1 MKLKFTIQYGTQWG
15 ESMHVV
21 LCCGSQDG
29 TLRTSNLLMTT
40 QDGLWWTLET
50 AVLESRQH
58 PVSTV
63 TYHYQV
69 EDAEGT
75 VLRQEW
81 SQVPRTYW
89 SDSSKN
95 YVFNDQ
101 WRDMP
106 LCAHLYSNAYLTTV
120 GKAVGEHVEARRL
133 PLYRKTIVFR
143 VSAPQ
148 LTKGHS
154 VALLG
159 SHPAMGSWSTAR
171 YLRMEYI
178 GQQDWMLSV
187 NVDVVPVPIEY
198 KYVVVDD
205 QTHEL
210 TAWEEGDNRVVQE
223 ELNDGEVRVCYG
235 DILHLK
241 EKTWRA
247 AGVVIPVF
255 ALRSEHS
262 CGVGDFGDL
271 RRMVDWAEATGM
283 KLIQLLPVNDTT
295 TDGRWHDSYPY
306 NITSC
311 FALHPHYLDLE
322 QLGELTSKKA
332 MIAYR
337 RQQRELNALPYSDYE
352 AVERVKSEYVSSIFA
367 ERGEQTLAS
376 KEFKEWFEDNK
387 WWLEPYA
394 MYNEQCTKENVQCS
408 TSNVQCS
415 TFNVQRKLYV
425 QYHLHLQL
433 KAAADYARSHGV
445 VLKGDVPIGVNRDS
459 VETAQHPE
467 LFHLDC
473 QTGAPPDAFSP
484 LGQNW
489 GFPTYNWEV
498 KGKRLKVRG
507 KRLEDWLRQRYKWM
521 EQYFDAIRIDHV
533 LGFFRIWEIPGDA
546 VYGLLGH
553 FSPALPLTV
562 GEIEYFGLP
571 FRRVFTRPFIND
583 RILDRIFGMHAQ
595 YVRDTFLVAKAYGL
609 YELKAEVDTQQ
620 KVREHFEGRG
630 DENSLWIRDGLY
642 RLIANV
648 LFVEDPRQ
656 PEMYHPR
663 IAAYQEPVYEAL
675 NSEEKD
681 AYMRLYNNYF
691 YQRHSMFW
699 GGVAMHRLGDTL
711 SDTCMLVCAEDLG
724 MLPDCVAPVLD
735 ALRILTLEVQSMP
748 KQNGFEFSHLDGNP
762 YRSVCTIS
770 THDMS
775 PLRLWWEESPERTQ
789 RYYVTMLQKEGRAPE
804 HLPAHIA
811 EEIIARHLY
820 CPSMLCVLSLS
831 DWLAMDAGLRRK
843 NPREERINV
852 PSDCYNRWQY
862 RMHLTIEELLQAERY
877 NNKVRT
883 MITRSKR

>member
-40 QDGLWWTLET
+40 QDGLWWKLET

-58 PVSTV
+58 PVSTI
-63 TYHYQV
+63 TYYYQV

-75 VLRQEW
+75 VLRKEW

-101 WRDMP
+101 WCDMP

-133 PLYRKTIVFR
+133 PLYRKTIIFR

-154 VALLG
+154 LALLG

-178 GQQDWMLSV
+178 GQQDWILSV
-187 NVDVVPVPIEY
+187 NVDVVPMPIEY

-210 TAWEEGDNRVVQE
+210 TAWEEGDNRMVQE
-223 ELNDGEVRVCYG
+223 ELSDGEVRVCYG
-235 DILHLK
+235 GILRMK

-271 RRMVDWAEATGM
+271 KRMVDWAVDTGM

-332 MIAYR
+332 MTAYR

-352 AVERVKSEYVSSIFA
+352 AVERVKSEYVNSIFA

-376 KEFKEWFEDNK
+376 NEFKAWFEDNK

-408 TSNVQCS
+408 TFNVQCS

-433 KAAADYARSHGV
+433 KAAADYARSRGV

-467 LFHLDC
+467 LFNRDC

-498 KGKRLKVRG
+498 KGKMLKVRG
-507 KRLEDWLRQRYKWM
+507 KRLEDWMRQRYRWM

-533 LGFFRIWEIPGDA
+533 LGFFRIWEIPCWGT
-546 VYGLLGH
+546 
-553 FSPALPLTV
+553 S
-562 GEIEYFGLP
+562 
-571 FRRVFTRPFIND
+571 RR
-583 RILDRIFGMHAQ
+583 
-595 YVRDTFLVAKAYGL
+595 
-609 YELKAEVDTQQ
+609 
-620 KVREHFEGRG
+620 
-630 DENSLWIRDGLY
+630 
-642 RLIANV
+642 
-648 LFVEDPRQ
+648 
-656 PEMYHPR
+656 
-663 IAAYQEPVYEAL
+663 
-675 NSEEKD
+675 
-681 AYMRLYNNYF
+681 
-691 YQRHSMFW
+691 
-699 GGVAMHRLGDTL
+699 
-711 SDTCMLVCAEDLG
+711 
-724 MLPDCVAPVLD
+724 
-735 ALRILTLEVQSMP
+735 
-748 KQNGFEFSHLDGNP
+748 
-762 YRSVCTIS
+762 
-770 THDMS
+770 
-775 PLRLWWEESPERTQ
+775 
-789 RYYVTMLQKEGRAPE
+789 
-804 HLPAHIA
+804 
-811 EEIIARHLY
+811 
-820 CPSMLCVLSLS
+820 LC
-831 DWLAMDAGLRRK
+831 
-843 NPREERINV
+843 
-852 PSDCYNRWQY
+852 
-862 RMHLTIEELLQAERY
+862 H
-877 NNKVRT
+877 
-883 MITRSKR
+883 

>member
-1 MKLKFTIQYGTQWG
+1 M
-15 ESMHVV
+15 
-21 LCCGSQDG
+21 
-29 TLRTSNLLMTT
+29 
-40 QDGLWWTLET
+40 
-50 AVLESRQH
+50 
-58 PVSTV
+58 
-63 TYHYQV
+63 
-69 EDAEGT
+69 
-75 VLRQEW
+75 
-81 SQVPRTYW
+81 
-89 SDSSKN
+89 
-95 YVFNDQ
+95 
-101 WRDMP
+101 
-106 LCAHLYSNAYLTTV
+106 
-120 GKAVGEHVEARRL
+120 
-133 PLYRKTIVFR
+133 
-143 VSAPQ
+143 
-148 LTKGHS
+148 
-154 VALLG
+154 
-159 SHPAMGSWSTAR
+159 
-171 YLRMEYI
+171 
-178 GQQDWMLSV
+178 
-187 NVDVVPVPIEY
+187 
-198 KYVVVDD
+198 
-205 QTHEL
+205 
-210 TAWEEGDNRVVQE
+210 
-223 ELNDGEVRVCYG
+223 
-235 DILHLK
+235 
-241 EKTWRA
+241 
-247 AGVVIPVF
+247 
-255 ALRSEHS
+255 
-262 CGVGDFGDL
+262 
-271 RRMVDWAEATGM
+271 
-283 KLIQLLPVNDTT
+283 
-295 TDGRWHDSYPY
+295 
-306 NITSC
+306 
-311 FALHPHYLDLE
+311 
-322 QLGELTSKKA
+322 
-332 MIAYR
+332 
-337 RQQRELNALPYSDYE
+337 PYSDYE
-352 AVERVKSEYVSSIFA
+352 AVERVKSEYVNSIFA

-376 KEFKEWFEDNK
+376 NEFKAWFEDNK

-394 MYNEQCTKENVQCS
+394 MYNEQCTKD
-408 TSNVQCS
+408 NVQCS

-433 KAAADYARSHGV
+433 KAAADYARSRGV

-467 LFHLDC
+467 LFNRDC

-507 KRLEDWLRQRYKWM
+507 KRLEDWMRQRYRWM

-546 VYGLLGH
+546 VYGVLGH
-553 FSPALPLTV
+553 FAPALPLTV

-583 RILDRIFGMHAQ
+583 RILERIFGMHAQ
-595 YVRDTFLVAKAYGL
+595 YVRDTFMIAKAYGL

-620 KVREHFEGRG
+620 KVRQHFEGHG

-663 IAAYQEPVYEAL
+663 IAAYQEPVFEAL

-711 SDTCMLVCAEDLG
+711 SDTRMLVCAEDLG

-748 KQNGFEFSHLDGNP
+748 KQKGFEFSHLDGNP

-770 THDMS
+770 THDMP
-775 PLRLWWEESPERTQ
+775 PLRLWWEESSERTQ

-862 RMHLTIEELLQAERY
+862 RMHLTIEELLKAERY

>member
-40 QDGLWWTLET
+40 QDGLWWKLET

-58 PVSTV
+58 PVSTI
-63 TYHYQV
+63 TYYYQV

-75 VLRQEW
+75 VLRKEW

-133 PLYRKTIVFR
+133 PLYRKTIIFR

-154 VALLG
+154 LALLG

-178 GQQDWMLSV
+178 GQQDWILSV
-187 NVDVVPVPIEY
+187 NVDVVPMPIEY

-210 TAWEEGDNRVVQE
+210 TAWEEGDNRMVQE
-223 ELNDGEVRVCYG
+223 KLSDGEVRVCYG
-235 DILHLK
+235 GILRMK

-271 RRMVDWAEATGM
+271 KRMVDWAVDTGM

-332 MIAYR
+332 MTAYR

-352 AVERVKSEYVSSIFA
+352 AVERVKSEYVNSIFA

-376 KEFKEWFEDNK
+376 NEFKAWFEDNK

-394 MYNEQCTKENVQCS
+394 MYNSQCTKDNVQ
-408 TSNVQCS
+408 NS
-415 TFNVQRKLYV
+415 TFIVQRKMYV

-433 KAAADYARSHGV
+433 KAAADYARSRGV

-467 LFHLDC
+467 LFNRDS

-507 KRLEDWLRQRYKWM
+507 KRLEDWMRQRYRWM

-546 VYGLLGH
+546 VYGVLGH

-595 YVRDTFLVAKAYGL
+595 YVRDTFLIAKAYGL

-620 KVREHFEGRG
+620 KVRQHFEGHG

-663 IAAYQEPVYEAL
+663 IAAYQEPVFEAL

-711 SDTCMLVCAEDLG
+711 SDTRMLVCAEDLG

-748 KQNGFEFSHLDGNP
+748 KQKGFEFSHLDGNP

-770 THDMS
+770 THDMP
-775 PLRLWWEESPERTQ
+775 PLRLWWEESHERTQ

-862 RMHLTIEELLQAERY
+862 RMHLTIEELLKAERY

>member
-1 MKLKFTIQYGTQWG
+1 MKLKFTIQYGTHWG

-29 TLRTSNLLMTT
+29 TQRVSNLLMTT

-75 VLRQEW
+75 VLRREW
-81 SQVPRTYW
+81 SQVLRTYW

-106 LCAHLYSNAYLTTV
+106 LCAHLYTNAYLTTV

-187 NVDVVPVPIEY
+187 NVDVVPMPIEY

-210 TAWEEGDNRVVQE
+210 TVWEEGDNRVVQE
-223 ELNDGEVRVCYG
+223 ELTDGEVRVVYG
-235 DILHLK
+235 GILHLK

-271 RRMVDWAEATGM
+271 KRMVDWAVATGM
-283 KLIQLLPVNDTT
+283 KIIQLLPVNDTT

-322 QLGELTSKKA
+322 QLGELKSKNA
-332 MIAYR
+332 MTAYR

-352 AVERVKSEYVSSIFA
+352 AVERVKSEYVSDIFA

-376 KEFKEWFEDNK
+376 NGFKAWYEENKE
-387 WWLEPYA
+387 WLEPYA
-394 MYNEQCTKENVQCS
+394 RYNVQG
-408 TSNVQCS
+408 TMNDEH
-415 TFNVQRKLYV
+415 VQRKMYV

-459 VETAQHPE
+459 VETALHPE

-489 GFPTYNWEV
+489 GFPTYNWETG
-498 KGKRLKVRG
+498 GKRLKVS
-507 KRLEDWLRQRYKWM
+507 LEDWLHQRYRWM

-533 LGFFRIWEIPGDA
+533 LGFFRIWEIPNDA
-546 VYGLLGH
+546 IYGLLGH

-583 RILDRIFGMHAQ
+583 RILERFFGMHAQ

-609 YELKAEVDTQQ
+609 YELKADFDTQR
-620 KVREHFEGRG
+620 KVRDYFEGRG

-691 YQRHSMFW
+691 YQRHSLFW
-699 GGVAMHRLGDTL
+699 GSGAMHRLGDTL
-711 SDTCMLVCAEDLG
+711 SDTRMLVCAEDLG
-724 MLPDCVAPVLD
+724 MLPDCVSPVLD
-735 ALRILTLEVQSMP
+735 ALRILTLEIQTMP
-748 KQNGFEFSHLDGNP
+748 KQNSFEFSHLDGYP
-762 YRSVCTIS
+762 YRSVCTFS

-775 PLRLWWEESPERTQ
+775 PMRLWWEESPERTQ

-831 DWLAMDAGLRRK
+831 DWLAMDSELRRK

-852 PSDCYNRWQY
+852 PSDSYNRWQY
-862 RMHLTIEELLQAERY
+862 RMHLTIEELLKAERY